1 MKFLVIVD
9 MQKDFLTGSLA
20 NPDAVAIV
28 PGICDYIK
36 NFDGKIVCTYDTHT
50 VNYLLSTEGHYLP
63 VEHCIKG
70 TDGWNLDAT
79 IYDTLRKRQ
88 VSLLKAAEK
97 DETSGESRFMKMFKA
112 EPFFLE
118 KPTFGFMGWKELH
131 LDSPS
136 AGDPVD
142 EIIMVGTCTD
152 ICVVS
157 NALILKA
164 TYPNIKITVL
174 KDLCAGLSKEK
185 HEAALETM
193 RSCQIEVE

>member
-9 MQKDFLTGSLA
+9 MQKDFLTGSLK
-20 NPDAVAIV
+20 NDDAVAIV
-28 PGICDYIK
+28 PGICNYIK
-36 NFDGKIVCTYDTHT
+36 NFDGKIVCTFDTHR
-50 VNYLLSTEGHYLP
+50 VDYLDTSEGYYLP

-70 TDGWNLDAT
+70 TDGWNLNED
-79 IYDTLRKRQ
+79 IYKALRDRQ
-88 VSLLKAAEK
+88 AKYLKAYEK
-97 DETSGESRFMKMFKA
+97 DKSLMTAFKA
-112 EPFFLE
+112 DPFFLE
-118 KPTFGFMGWKELH
+118 KPTFGFMGWKDLS
-131 LDSPS
+131 LDHPS
-136 AGDPVD
+136 AGDAVD

-164 TYPNIKITVL
+164 TYPNIKVTVL

-193 RSCQIEVE
+193 RSCQVEVK